1 MRRLTRITTWLCAVT
16 AALLVLATPG
26 AAQRGDPV
34 AINVSFAE
42 VTDGPNE
49 TTALGLYFTVNDANG
64 DAIDPGSARQAV
76 IQLED
81 GTRTEA
87 RVEEAN
93 SPLFV
98 VIVLDAS
105 GSMGAAADTMRQAAI
120 TAVQNLPD
128 GTRFS
133 VMTFNR
139 QISTA
144 TEFSQ
149 DKNGVINT
157 IAQYAPARPSDPNAG
172 TCLFDATFA
181 AMQKATEVPLP
192 NRRSV
197 MLFTDGR
204 DELIAGGALDPC
216 SSRTLDEVVARAS
229 DIANPVN
236 VYAIGLTGSA
246 PIAQGELQRITDSS
260 NGIAVFGD
268 LNALPALFERI
279 VASLRNQR
287 VARAD
292 VCITRGQHTATL
304 LIQAG
309 GGAGGASLADS
320 INFVTNFECIPATPT
335 PEIDPEVNIDSATF
349 DPATDTI
356 TFVLSAA
363 GEDQIE
369 EYRVEA
375 VDRDGNTV
383 ASFVQNSPISGPI
396 SFSAAGAPDGNVEIT
411 VRAIRRDGTTAADD
425 ERTVRVP
432 RPTAT
437 FTRTATFTP
446 SPTITPTPRPRSAN
460 IDGIQYDRDT
470 DEVIVNLLYRE
481 IAEISRIR
489 VSIFDENNTLVRVI
503 EPPSLS
509 DQVFFVGRANGLEPG
524 ARYSIRVQALDGG
537 GAILNE
543 STQEFTYVPILS
555 PTPTFTE
562 TPSITPT
569 PTEVIV
575 RAAIDAVTFD
585 ANAQQF
591 VLRIA
596 YENAELIDTVEIDI
610 LDSNNLLVDTISVPV
625 AETVTYTPG
634 SKLIGQQ
641 QYSFSIKAINLEGRV
656 IDRQVRQFTDPRTST
671 PTPTQTPTHTL
682 TPTITPTPTV
692 TPVVVDLTLN
702 PPVEDIETQTLRV
715 EYVGSNP
722 DAVDR
727 YTLVLVQRSGS
738 NIITEQSFIPSEET
752 FRTINMSEV
761 PSGEYTLTLAA
772 FDDDD
777 NELAETS
784 ISFRWTK
791 PDPTATPTPPGIVD
805 RIRENPVLGVVVGL
819 IVLILV
825 GVLVWLLLSGRRER
839 TKRQNTAASLPSQT
853 GAFIIPQMPQA
864 PKPSGDQP
872 KTTPPAGPSKQIGSD
887 TKPNFLDEP
896 TIRPGADSFSTNAA
910 IDVGE
915 ATGAAPVV
923 NGYIIVRESR
933 DESLVGKTFPLSK
946 SPYYIGRSGPRQN
959 DLNIDGDKN
968 LSRAHC
974 ELIFDRNAWYVVDSG
989 SQLGTTVN
997 DGARITG
1004 RVPLSEGDVIKLGG
1018 TTVIAFT
1025 RRG

>member
-1 MRRLTRITTWLCAVT
+1 MRRLTRITTWFYAL
-16 AALLVLATPG
+16 AAGFFIMASPG
-26 AAQRGDPV
+26 AAQQNNPV

-49 TTALGLYFTVNDANG
+49 ATSLGLFFTVNDANG
-64 DAIDPGSARQAV
+64 DAIDPGSARQAI

-87 RVEEAN
+87 RVEETN

-105 GSMGAAADTMRQAAI
+105 GSMGGAADTMRQAAI

-144 TEFSQ
+144 TGFSQ

-157 IAQYAPARPSDPNAG
+157 IAQYAPANPNDPNAG

-181 AMQKATEVPLP
+181 AMQKATEIPLP

-204 DELIAGGALDPC
+204 DELIAGGELDPC

-229 DIANPVN
+229 DVANPVN
-236 VYAIGLTGSA
+236 VYAIGLTGGI

-260 NGIAVFGD
+260 NGLAVFGNLD
-268 LNALPALFERI
+268 ALPAMFERI

-287 VARAD
+287 VARGD

-304 LIQAG
+304 LVQAG
-309 GGAGGASLADS
+309 GVGGASLADS

-335 PEIDPEVNIDSATF
+335 PEIAPEVNIDSATF
-349 DPATDTI
+349 DPVTDTI

-375 VDRDGNTV
+375 VDRDGGTI
-383 ASFVQNSPISGPI
+383 ASFVQNAPISGPI
-396 SFSAAGAPDGNVEIT
+396 SFSAANAPDGNVEIT
-411 VRAIRRDGTTAADD
+411 VRAIRRDGTTAADA

-460 IDGIQYDRDT
+460 IDSIQYNRDT
-470 DEVIVNLLYRE
+470 DEVMVNLLYRE
-481 IAEISRIR
+481 IAEIARIR
-489 VSIFDENNTLVRVI
+489 ISIFDENNTLVRSI

-509 DQVFFVGRANGLEPG
+509 DQVLFAGRDAGLKPG
-524 ARYSIRVQALDGG
+524 ARYTVRVQALDGG
-537 GAILNE
+537 GSVLNE

-555 PTPTFTE
+555 PTPTFTV

-569 PTEVIV
+569 PTEVII

-585 ANAQQF
+585 ANTQQF

-596 YENAELIDTVEIDI
+596 YENPERIDTIEIDV

-625 AETVTYTPG
+625 DEVVTYTPG

-641 QYSFSIKAINLEGRV
+641 QYTFSIKAINLDGRV
-656 IDRQVRQFTDPRTST
+656 VDRQVRQFTDPRTST
-671 PTPTQTPTHTL
+671 PTPSQTPTETL

-692 TPVVVDLTLN
+692 TPVVVNLTLN
-702 PPVEDIETQTLRV
+702 PPVEDAATQSLRV
-715 EYVGSNP
+715 EYVSSNP

-752 FRTINMSEV
+752 FRTISMSEV

-772 FDDDD
+772 FDDKN
-777 NELAETS
+777 NELATAS
-784 ISFRWTK
+784 ITFRWTK
-791 PDPTATPTPPGIVD
+791 PEPTATPTPPGLVD
-805 RIRENPVLGVVVGL
+805 RIRENPILGAVVGL

-839 TKRQNTAASLPSQT
+839 SKRQNTSASLPSQT

-872 KTTPPAGPSKQIGSD
+872 KTTPPAGPVKQAGAD

-896 TIRPGADSFSTNAA
+896 TIRPGGPDSFATNAA
-910 IDVGE
+910 IDIGE

-923 NGYIIVRESR
+923 SGYLVIRESR
-933 DESLVGKTFPLSK
+933 DESLVGRTITLSK
-946 SPYYIGRSGPRQN
+946 SPFYIGRSGPRNN

-974 ELIFDRNAWYVVDSG
+974 ELIYDRNTWYVIDSG

-997 DGARITG
+997 DGANITG